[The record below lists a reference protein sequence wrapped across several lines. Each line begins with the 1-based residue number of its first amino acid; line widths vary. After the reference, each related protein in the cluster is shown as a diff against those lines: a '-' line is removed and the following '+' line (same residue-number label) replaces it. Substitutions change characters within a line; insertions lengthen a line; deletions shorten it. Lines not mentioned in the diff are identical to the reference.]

1 MANPLK
7 RLSRIR
13 TAIFVFIV
21 LFAVMGF
28 VFHLGAISFLFKGV
42 LFLGVIALLASYGW
56 GFFLK
61 WRKSN

>member
-13 TAIFVFIV
+13 TAIFAFIV

-28 VFHLGAISFLFKGV
+28 VFHLGVLGLLFRGV
-42 LFLGVIALLASYGW
+42 LILGMVALFGSYLW
-56 GFFLK
+56 GYYLR
-61 WRKSN
+61 WRNTQ

>member
-1 MANPLK
+1 MANPLT

-28 VFHLGAISFLFKGV
+28 VFHLGVFGFLFRGV
-42 LFLGVIALLASYGW
+42 LILGVIALFGSYLW
-56 GFFLK
+56 GFYLK
-61 WRKSN
+61 WRSTQ

>member
-21 LFAVMGF
+21 VCAVMGF
-28 VFHLGAISFLFKGV
+28 VLHLGALSFLFKGILV
-42 LFLGVIALLASYGW
+42 LGVAALCGSYLW
-56 GFFLK
+56 GFYLK
-61 WRKSN
+61 WRKTN

>member
-21 LFAVMGF
+21 VFAVMGF
-28 VFHLGAISFLFKGV
+28 VLHLGALSFLFKGILV
-42 LFLGVIALLASYGW
+42 LGVAALFGSYLW
-56 GFFLK
+56 GFYLK
-61 WRKSN
+61 WRKTN

>member
-21 LFAVMGF
+21 LFAVLGF
-28 VFHLGAISFLFKGV
+28 VLHLGALSYLFRCV
-42 LFLGVIALLASYGW
+42 LILGAVALVGSYAW
-56 GFFLK
+56 GFYLK
-61 WRKSN
+61 WRKVN